1 MRLDYA
7 VVVSS
12 VSSFPTAHCSSRSL
26 FVLQIGL
33 TCLSLCL
40 SLFQTTTT
48 TQTTTQKRK
57 QKQAKPANAAMLQLI
72 VGFLVGAVFVSIF
85 SGSGSNYSVR
95 FWLFFGRFFFF
106 FLSGRIYKKLFFF
119 FFFSLSRRSPPTTTT
134 KVFESENIAK
144 ATENNFLDDELYRVL
159 TMTLLLFSSSSF
171 SPTAIRVWLIRF
183 TLADVWALRRTLF
196 RRPKHVRPAAEKTR
210 VRVQIHD
217 VPIVIR

>member
-95 FWLFFGRFFFF
+95 CFLVFSFRERAF
-106 FLSGRIYKKLFFF
+106 FLLI
-119 FFFSLSRRSPPTTTT
+119 
-134 KVFESENIAK
+134 
-144 ATENNFLDDELYRVL
+144 NNK
-159 TMTLLLFSSSSF
+159 TLLLFVDLLQRPQKSSKARTSSLKPRRIIF
-171 SPTAIRVWLIRF
+171 WTTNCTAC
-183 TLADVWALRRTLF
+183 
-196 RRPKHVRPAAEKTR
+196 
-210 VRVQIHD
+210 
-217 VPIVIR
+217 